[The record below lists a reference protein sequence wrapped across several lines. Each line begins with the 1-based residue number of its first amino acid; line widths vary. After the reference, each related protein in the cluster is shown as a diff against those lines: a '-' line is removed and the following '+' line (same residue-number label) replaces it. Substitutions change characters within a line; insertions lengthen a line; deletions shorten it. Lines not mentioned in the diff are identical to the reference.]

1 MLVFIK
7 NISLFKHYF
16 SNKIEKLIKHIIN
29 CLIIIKILAFV
40 ILFGEIKTC

>member
-16 SNKIEKLIKHIIN
+16 SNKIEKLIKHII
-29 CLIIIKILAFV
+29 KILAFV